1 MKTLGKYIGFT
12 RALAVICLI
21 TGVLSHLALTDI
33 AHGEP
38 DLEGEWA
45 IVQVSAFLV
54 LVFILITLMTLRR
67 FERLYCGKAD
77 GQTAK
82 IN

>member
-12 RALAVICLI
+12 RTLVVICLLA
-21 TGVLSHLALTDI
+21 GVLSHLALTDI

-38 DLEGEWA
+38 DVKGEWA

-54 LVFILITLMTLRR
+54 LLFIMSTLMTLRR
-67 FERLYCGKAD
+67 FERLHDGKID
-77 GQTAK
+77 EK
-82 IN
+82 NR

>member
-12 RALAVICLI
+12 RTLAVTCLLA
-21 TGVLSHLALTDI
+21 GVLSHLALTDI

-38 DLEGEWA
+38 DVKGEWA

-54 LVFILITLMTLRR
+54 LLFIMSTLMTLRR
-67 FERLYCGKAD
+67 FKQLHDGKID
-77 GQTAK
+77 EK
-82 IN
+82 NR